1 MNKHELKSLLE
12 NIYTTLTEAD
22 IPDNPPAPEGYNPLP
37 QEPWPWPPNPLSTT
51 PPPPPPPIRHKPTS
65 SRPLPPNGPPP
76 DPYPRYYVRGFPP
89 VPIAPPIRH
98 KPNSVVGPNNP
109 PDYLDLWQTHEYMDP
124 WEWLDNNPLGTPGNP
139 YNKHFLEPPYV
150 ENNSMN
156 KQELKSLLENIY
168 HLLAEAPGENEYK
181 PDPNFVGPP
190 HLNPPYIPDI
200 SDRRNPGHQPAPK
213 PPPMPLDKNGNPQ
226 FPSQRFWE
234 QLWRAQRRVPPGGTQ
249 NDYPNEFAE
258 ILRLDSILRAW
269 EQQQQQQP
277 PDDGGTLG

>member
-12 NIYTTLTEAD
+12 NIYRTLTQEGI
-22 IPDNPPAPEGYNPLP
+22 IPPPSLGTGSK
-37 QEPWPWPPNPLSTT
+37 QWPTQSPDVA
-51 PPPPPPPIRHKPTS
+51 PPPPKPK
-65 SRPLPPNGPPP
+65 PKPE
-76 DPYPRYYVRGFPP
+76 PRLSEPEPYVRPVFPVTGRDWT
-89 VPIAPPIRH
+89 VPYGPDD
-98 KPNSVVGPNNP
+98 PNNP
-109 PDYLDLWQTHEYMDP
+109 FGHTFQGRIDAIRHGRTYIPAPWYLQ
-124 WEWLDNNPLGTPGNP
+124 GTMA
-139 YNKHFLEPPYV
+139 EA
-150 ENNSMN
+150 MN